1 MTFETNVVGFP
12 KTYANICKIWKLRR
26 AIFPVFY
33 KISPPIFF
41 SLLILNALFSNDVSF
56 VNLAWIKIESTMRIV
71 Y

>member
-12 KTYANICKIWKLRR
+12 KTYANICKIWKYYR

-33 KISPPIFF
+33 KISPP
-41 SLLILNALFSNDVSF
+41 NCA
-56 VNLAWIKIESTMRIV
+56 V